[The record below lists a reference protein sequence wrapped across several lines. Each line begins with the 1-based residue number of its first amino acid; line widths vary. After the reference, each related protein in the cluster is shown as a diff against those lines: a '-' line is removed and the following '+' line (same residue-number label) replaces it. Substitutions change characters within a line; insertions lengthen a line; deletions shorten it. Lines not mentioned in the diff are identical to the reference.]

1 MSLQTKKILFT
12 VCGIFLM
19 AVGIFGVIAWWGP
32 LFAKLFLGL
41 LSLAV
46 FLAGL
51 ILFLRSQNKLKR

>member
-19 AVGIFGVIAWWGP
+19 AVGVFGVIAWWGP
-32 LFAKLFLGL
+32 LFAQLFLGL